1 MYEISSLFTHGFK
14 LVDVSN
20 WHINSVSLRQQNS
33 LPGGWSTH
41 LLLRRRKISVWAR
54 RIVSV
59 EDNCRNSCNVSRTMS
74 FMLSELS
81 VERDLNPGHQQTIRC
96 LRCPAWWNGESHSV
110 DLGNAERV
118 ELIHCARIWG
128 IRSGCKGSE
137 RGNASVNVI
146 LWFRGEPWAPH
157 ADSKDLCLGT
167 VFI

>member
-20 WHINSVSLRQQNS
+20 WDKSSVSLRQQNA
-33 LPGGWSTH
+33 LPGGWSIH
-41 LLLRRRKISVWAR
+41 LLLRRRKITVWA

-59 EDNCRNSCNVSRTMS
+59 EDNCRNNCNVFRTMS

-81 VERDLNPGHQQTIRC
+81 VKRDLNPGHQQAIRC
-96 LRCPAWWNGESHSV
+96 LQCPAWWNGESHSA
-110 DLGNAERV
+110 DLGNGERV
-118 ELIHCARIWG
+118 ELIHLHASEA
-128 IRSGCKGSE
+128 SGVSVK
-137 RGNASVNVI
+137 NASVNVT